1 VYSVDLELH
10 CECEVVSGRW
20 KVGAFSMWA
29 VWRNLAVVWF
39 TDTAEKVAVSG
50 CCLVLVKIEGVV

>member
-1 VYSVDLELH
+1 
-10 CECEVVSGRW
+10 
-20 KVGAFSMWA
+20 MWA

-50 CCLVLVKIEGVV
+50 CCLVNVKIEADV